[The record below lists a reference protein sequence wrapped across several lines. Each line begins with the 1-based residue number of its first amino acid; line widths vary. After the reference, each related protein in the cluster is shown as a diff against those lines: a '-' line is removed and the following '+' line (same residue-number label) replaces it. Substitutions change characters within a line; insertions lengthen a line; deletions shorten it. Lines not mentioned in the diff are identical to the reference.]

1 MKRLLLSL
9 ICVALF
15 ATGVRAENLKTVRM
29 TYIKP
34 PLNVPS
40 VVAKAQGRY
49 EKSFKTLGLNLEYV
63 QMESGVDQTTA
74 LATGEIH
81 ILNALGGASLIFAA
95 ANGADVKII
104 GMYGVSPRAFCL
116 YSKDKKIKSAKS
128 LKGKTIA
135 GPKGTNLHELLVAY
149 LTKAGMKESDVKFV
163 SMDIVNAYSA
173 MENGSVDCALLAG
186 ATSYA
191 AKKAGYNLVT
201 DGTGLVAGAIVTAT
215 SQAFYDS
222 HKDII
227 RTFYRTQAET
237 LRYIKKHKAH
247 AIEITSQELGLAR
260 DDVANMLPL
269 YDFHQEIRESDI
281 KGLQK
286 TADFLFKNK
295 MIKNPVKIRKL
306 ILKR

>member
-1 MKRLLLSL
+1 MKRLLLL
-9 ICVALF
+9 LVCVALF
-15 ATGVRAENLKTVRM
+15 ATGVGAENLKIVRM
-29 TYIKP
+29 TYIKL

-49 EKSFKTLGLNLEYV
+49 EKGFKPLGLNLEYV

-74 LATGEIH
+74 LAAGEMH
-81 ILNALGGASLIFAA
+81 VLNALGGASLIFAA
-95 ANGADVKII
+95 SNGADVKII
-104 GMYGVSPRAFCL
+104 GMYGVSPKAFCL

-135 GPKGTNLHELLVAY
+135 GPKGTNLHELLATY

-163 SMDIVNAYSA
+163 SMDIVSAYSA

-215 SQAFYDS
+215 SQKFYNS
-222 HKDII
+222 HKNII
-227 RTFYRTQAET
+227 KTFYRVQGET
-237 LRYIKKHKAH
+237 LKFIKQNKAK
-247 AIEITSQELGLAR
+247 AIEITSKELGLKKE
-260 DDVANMLPL
+260 DVANMLPL

-281 KGLQK
+281 KGLQQ

-295 MIKNPVKIRKL
+295 MIKKPVNVRNL
-306 ILKR
+306 ILKK